1 MTTTRTTQSVRLALT
16 PAEHRKLKA
25 AAATAG
31 LTQTEYLTKT
41 IRKQLK
47 SGSAPGALW
56 SQEKIDATRGPQL
69 RPDGA

>member
-1 MTTTRTTQSVRLALT
+1 MTTKTKTQSVRLALT

-56 SQEKIDATRGPQL
+56 SAEAIEATRGARL
-69 RPDGA
+69 VPDA